1 MADVQYSTTIFV
13 NQKGEK
19 DYAWSLFC
27 LDHLW
32 NQFLFRSFTAAV
44 YSHLQNPRGTALGA
58 GRPLVKLGLTRGGAK
73 AVLPFSAPNIIQQ
86 FHLTRIVHQ
95 IQPTAILLS
104 YEEIG
109 AVSE

>member
-1 MADVQYSTTIFV
+1 MFNTQQQFV
-13 NQKGEK
+13 WIKRGGE
-19 DYAWSLFC
+19 DYAWSLF
-27 LDHLW
+27 W
-32 NQFLFRSFTAAV
+32 NQLLFRSFTEAV

-104 YEEIG
+104 YQEIG
-109 AVSE
+109 